1 MSKKENKIGFG
12 KIVLTAIITAL
23 ITTIS
28 QSYLQSRQ
36 LDKELSSWKE
46 KYDIESIDKIN
57 DTRIRMLE
65 DVNEQILQLEIQ
77 AKEIKL
83 EVAVSKY
90 YTKPEQ
96 RDRLSELMVQY
107 HKDLYRNASKMHIAS
122 LFFGNKV
129 DSLIP
134 LLGKSL
140 TQNFQH
146 NLMFDS
152 NRIKIPELEF
162 DFETTDSLTNMR
174 NTITQ
179 QMAKEIME
187 SYELKK

>member
-1 MSKKENKIGFG
+1 MSKKENKIGIG
-12 KIVLTAIITAL
+12 KIVLTAVITAL

-65 DVNEQILQLEIQ
+65 DVNKQILQLEIQ

-96 RDRLSELMVQY
+96 AERLSELMVQY
-107 HKDLYRNASKMHIAS
+107 HKDLYRNASKMHITS

-152 NRIKIPELEF
+152 NRIKFPELEY
-162 DFETTDSLTNMR
+162 DFETTDSLTNIR

-187 SYELKK
+187 SYELKR

>member
-12 KIVLTAIITAL
+12 KIVLTAVITAL
-23 ITTIS
+23 ITTVS
-28 QSYLQSRQ
+28 QTYLQSRE

-46 KYDIESIDKIN
+46 KYNIESIDKIN

-65 DVNEQILQLEIQ
+65 NVNEQLLQLEIQ

-96 RDRLSELMVQY
+96 GERLTELMVQY
-107 HKDLYRNASKMHIAS
+107 NKDLYRNASKMHIAS

-140 TQNFQH
+140 NQNFQH

-152 NRIKIPELEF
+152 NRIKLPELEF

-174 NTITQ
+174 NIITQ

-187 SYELKK
+187 SYELKR

>member
-1 MSKKENKIGFG
+1 MSKKENKIGIG
-12 KIVLTAIITAL
+12 KIVLTAVITAL

-96 RDRLSELMVQY
+96 AERLSELMVQY
-107 HKDLYRNASKMHIAS
+107 HKDLYRNASKMHITS

-152 NRIKIPELEF
+152 NRIKFPELEY
-162 DFETTDSLTNMR
+162 DFETTDSLTNIR

-187 SYELKK
+187 SYELKR